1 MSRVTIDLDGTTYTG
16 LMTVARRMVTVS
28 TVYGSKSMQQG
39 GGQPDAIAGA
49 LLREI
54 VREEKARKDSM
65 I

>member
-1 MSRVTIDLDGTTYTG
+1 MSKVTIDLDGTTYTG
-16 LMTVARRMVTVS
+16 QMTVARRMVTVS

-39 GGQPDAIAGA
+39 GSQPDAIAGA

-54 VREEKARKDSM
+54 VREEMARKDSM

>member
-1 MSRVTIDLDGTTYTG
+1 MSKVTIDLDGTTYTG
-16 LMTVARRMVTVS
+16 QMTVARRIVTVS
-28 TVYGSKSMQQG
+28 TVYGSKSMHQG
-39 GGQPDAIAGA
+39 GSQPVAIAGA

>member
-1 MSRVTIDLDGTTYTG
+1 MSKVTIDLDGTTYTG
-16 LMTVARRMVTVS
+16 QMTVARRMVTVS

-39 GGQPDAIAGA
+39 GSQADAIAGA